1 MTRKLANFLV
11 FSLFCAAVAFA
22 QSSPIDQGTI
32 ADIVQNEGDAVVN
45 IDIIKNVRIR
55 TSPFFN
61 TNDFFGVMPEFRSFS
76 RERIIPQRGAGSGF
90 IIDKRGYIM
99 TNEHVVRGAA
109 EIIVTARN
117 GKKYNGKIAGADP
130 DLDIAIVKID
140 PQGAEL
146 PILPLGDSASLRPG
160 EWVIAIG
167 NPYGFSNSVTAGI
180 ISATG
185 RVLGDLGKKNL
196 IQIDAAINPGNSGGP
211 LLNLSGEVIGVNV
224 AIVSGAQGIGF
235 AIPVNAANE
244 IVQALIDNGRVIRG
258 WLGVYMQDVDGRV
271 ANYLDLPMLD
281 GAVILDIING
291 SPAQTMGL
299 RKFDVF
305 REVNGVK
312 VSTANDMHEAI
323 AALNPG
329 AEIKVKVYR
338 DGRVIYL
345 TGKIAEKP

>member
-130 DLDIAIVKID
+130 DLDIAIV
-140 PQGAEL
+140 
-146 PILPLGDSASLRPG
+146 
-160 EWVIAIG
+160 
-167 NPYGFSNSVTAGI
+167 
-180 ISATG
+180 
-185 RVLGDLGKKNL
+185 
-196 IQIDAAINPGNSGGP
+196 
-211 LLNLSGEVIGVNV
+211 
-224 AIVSGAQGIGF
+224 
-235 AIPVNAANE
+235 
-244 IVQALIDNGRVIRG
+244 
-258 WLGVYMQDVDGRV
+258 
-271 ANYLDLPMLD
+271 
-281 GAVILDIING
+281 
-291 SPAQTMGL
+291 
-299 RKFDVF
+299 
-305 REVNGVK
+305 
-312 VSTANDMHEAI
+312 
-323 AALNPG
+323 
-329 AEIKVKVYR
+329 
-338 DGRVIYL
+338 
-345 TGKIAEKP
+345 